1 MNSNATPGT
10 VINQIDQ
17 GLPQH
22 VEINVV
28 SALDLFIVAMQR
40 HRIRIVGT
48 QIDHA
53 DTPRELRSFDRE
65 AYCGRCPDDAC
76 RRGINE
82 FEVTRLSDDQHM
94 SYEIGRANV
103 RTPVTN
109 AHLVCSIL
117 ID

>member
-1 MNSNATPGT
+1 MNTNATPGT

-48 QIDHA
+48 QIEHA
-53 DTPRELRSFDRE
+53 ETPRELRSFDRA
-65 AYCGRCPDDAC
+65 AYCGRCPDYAC
-76 RRGINE
+76 RRGNNV
-82 FEVTRLSDDQHM
+82 FEAQRLSAARPLADEPM
-94 SYEIGRANV
+94 TGRGG
-103 RTPVTN
+103 TF
-109 AHLVCSIL
+109 HK
-117 ID
+117 

>member
-82 FEVTRLSDDQHM
+82 FEVTRLSCDQQL
-94 SYEIGRANV
+94 SESPNQQRVVWGKRGTGGV
-103 RTPVTN
+103 D
-109 AHLVCSIL
+109 LG
-117 ID
+117 